1 MSRIVY
7 EPDERADIDAGLR
20 EIYQALFVTA
30 SPAPVKAALAM
41 LGHDCGGVRLPIVE
55 VDDAERAVVRDALA
69 AHGLLR
75 ETSAA

>member
-1 MSRIVY
+1 MARQGA
-7 EPDERADIDAGLR
+7 ADVR
-20 EIYQALFVTA
+20 ELIL
-30 SPAPVKAALAM
+30 
-41 LGHDCGGVRLPIVE
+41 VE